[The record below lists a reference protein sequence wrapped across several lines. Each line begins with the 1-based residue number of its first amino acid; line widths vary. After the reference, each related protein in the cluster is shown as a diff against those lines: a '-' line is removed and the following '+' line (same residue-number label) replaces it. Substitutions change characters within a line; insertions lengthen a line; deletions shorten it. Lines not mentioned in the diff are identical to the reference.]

1 MLENLFLQTVRLEN
15 LLVLGRLIHA
25 EIIQK
30 LAALCD
36 FSKETAACGV
46 ILFVLLKVTGQKTD
60 FLGEDSDLDLRR
72 ACILFVDLAV
82 RDQLLLGFALDS
94 HGFDRE
100 WDNKNKGIHRASG
113 IPLSGSFLK
122 HG

>member
-1 MLENLFLQTVRLEN
+1 MRLEN
-15 LLVLGRLIHA
+15 LLVLGRLVHA
-25 EIIQK
+25 EVVQK

-36 FSKETAACGV
+36 FSEESAACRV
-46 ILFVLLKVTGQKTD
+46 ILLVLLKVASQKTD
-60 FLGEDSDLDLRR
+60 FLGEDSDLDLRG
-72 ACILFVDLAV
+72 AGVLFVDLAV
-82 RDQLLLGFALDS
+82 RDQFLLGFALDS